1 MSLGDD
7 LRDTAGGRESASPPT
22 KRPHGGR
29 VAGPRARGLAAP
41 QPEAAPRLQPAP
53 PATSL
58 AAMQTSLSCT
68 FSVCAALHGER
79 ITVPPSLA
87 TLLWS
92 EKACLAACRPLT
104 GLSARRGG
112 QPAVRGAEQAPGGPG
127 HAASRGEPQWRQGH
141 GGQIDGW
148 ANDGLTRTDA

>member
-92 EKACLAACRPLT
+92 EKACLAACRPAD
-104 GLSARRGG
+104 GPECPSRGPAGG
-112 QPAVRGAEQAPGGPG
+112 QGRGAGPG
-127 HAASRGEPQWRQGH
+127 RPGACRVAWRAAMAAGTWRADRRLGE
-141 GGQIDGW
+141 
-148 ANDGLTRTDA
+148 